1 MATGLTKDILQ
12 DLKKAAEMRDTEK
25 VRALGSDLHPEDLA
39 EVVEA
44 IQDVEEAT
52 FLLSLLPEEV
62 YAETLTFLDEHK
74 REKLLTRLSNREI
87 AEKVLENLDSDDA
100 TDIIQDLPEERQ
112 REILQ
117 EIDDTEHAGDIA
129 ELLEYDENT
138 AGGLMAKELVKV
150 PLSASL
156 IQCVREIRRQ
166 AEDTD
171 DIYAVYVV
179 DDKGILKGILPLK
192 KLLLAPTNARLAD
205 IIETDVVSVK
215 ATDPKEKAAEL
226 MKKYDLV
233 VLPVVDGMGKLLG
246 RITIDDVVDVI
257 QEEAQ
262 KDYALAS
269 GLSENVTSA
278 DNLAVI
284 ARARLPWLLIGLFG
298 GILGSRIIG
307 QYEEQLQIHPEMA
320 FFIPLIAAMGGNAGV
335 QSSAIIVQGLANQT
349 AFRFGLWRRLL
360 REFLTALLT
369 GSVCALVLLGYGLL
383 FTDNFELAVTVG
395 TALLTV
401 IIIAS
406 VMGTFI
412 PLMLYRFKI
421 DPALATG
428 PFITTSNDILGLFV
442 YFTVGRLMYG
452 SF

>member
-1 MATGLTKDILQ
+1 MASGLTKDILQ
-12 DLKKAAEMRDTEK
+12 DLKKAAEVRDADK
-25 VRALGSDLHPEDLA
+25 VRSLASDLHPEDLA

-74 REKLLTRLSNREI
+74 REKLLTRLTNREI

-179 DDKGILKGILPLK
+179 DDNGILKGILPLK

-278 DNLAVI
+278 DNLTVI

-298 GILGSRIIG
+298 GIVGSRIIG

-335 QSSAIIVQGLANQT
+335 QSSAIMVQGLANQT
-349 AFRFGLWRRLL
+349 AFRFSLWRRLL

-369 GSVCALVLLGYGLL
+369 GSVCAVVLLSYGLL
-383 FTDNFELAVTVG
+383 FTDNLELAVTVG

-442 YFTVGRLMYG
+442 YFSVGRLMYG

>member
-369 GSVCALVLLGYGLL
+369 GTVCALVLLGYGLL

>member
-52 FLLSLLPEEV
+52 FLLSLLPEEI

-335 QSSAIIVQGLANQT
+335 QSSAIMVQGLANQT
-349 AFRFGLWRRLL
+349 AFRFSLWRRLL

-369 GSVCALVLLGYGLL
+369 GTVCALVLLGYGLL

>member
-1 MATGLTKDILQ
+1 MASGLTKDILH
-12 DLKKAAEMRDTEK
+12 DLRKAADQGNAEK
-25 VRALGSDLHPEDLA
+25 ARALAEGLHPEDLA
-39 EVVEA
+39 GVVEE
-44 IQDVEEAT
+44 IQDAEEAT

-74 REKLLTRLSNREI
+74 REKLLTRLTNREI

-117 EIDDTEHAGDIA
+117 EIDDTAHAGDIA

-150 PLSASL
+150 PLSATL

-166 AEDTD
+166 AGDTD

-179 DDKGILKGILPLK
+179 DDNDILRGILPLK
-192 KLLLAPTNARLAD
+192 KLLLAPTNARLSD

-233 VLPVVDGMGKLLG
+233 VLPVVDGIGKLLG

-269 GLSENVTSA
+269 GLSENVSSA
-278 DNLAVI
+278 DNLGVM
-284 ARARLPWLLIGLFG
+284 ARARLPWLLIGLMG

-335 QSSAIIVQGLANQT
+335 QSSAIMVQGLANQT
-349 AFRFGLWRRLL
+349 AFRFSLWRRLI

-369 GSVCALVLLGYGLL
+369 GTVCALALLSYGLL
-383 FTDNFELAVTVG
+383 FTDNFELSITVG

-406 VMGTFI
+406 IMGTFI

-442 YFTVGRLMYG
+442 YFSVGRLMYG

>member
-52 FLLSLLPEEV
+52 FLLSLLPEEI

-335 QSSAIIVQGLANQT
+335 QSSAIMVQGLANQT
-349 AFRFGLWRRLL
+349 ALRFSLWRRLL

-369 GSVCALVLLGYGLL
+369 GTVCALVLLGYGLL

>member
-1 MATGLTKDILQ
+1 MATGLTKDILL

-284 ARARLPWLLIGLFG
+284 ARARLPWLLIGLLG

-360 REFLTALLT
+360 REFFTALLT
-369 GSVCALVLLGYGLL
+369 GTVCALVLLGYGLL

>member
-1 MATGLTKDILQ
+1 MASGLTKEKIH
-12 DLKKAAEMRDTEK
+12 DLKWAAEARDADK
-25 VRALGSDLHPEDLA
+25 VRALSADLHPEDLA

-44 IQDVEEAT
+44 LQDLEDAS
-52 FLLSLLPEEV
+52 FLLSLLPEETF
-62 YAETLTFLDEHK
+62 AETLTFLDDTQ
-74 REKLLTRLSNREI
+74 RDKLLNQLSNREI
-87 AEKVLENLDSDDA
+87 AEKVLENLASDDA
-100 TDIIQDLPEERQ
+100 TDIIQDLPAERQ

-117 EIDDTEHAGDIA
+117 EIDDTAHAGDIA
-129 ELLEYDENT
+129 ELLEYDEKT
-138 AGGLMAKELVKV
+138 AGAIMAKELVKV
-150 PLSASL
+150 PLTASL

-179 DDKGILKGILPLK
+179 DQNDVLKGILPLK
-192 KLLLAPTNARLAD
+192 KLLLAPTNARLED
-205 IIETDVVSVK
+205 IIERDVISVQ
-215 ATDPKEKAAEL
+215 ASESKEKAAEL

-233 VLPVVDGMGKLLG
+233 VLPVVDSMGKLLG

-257 QEEAQ
+257 KEEAE

-269 GLSENVTSA
+269 GLSENVSSA
-278 DNLAVI
+278 DNLAVV
-284 ARARLPWLLIGLFG
+284 ARARLPWLLIGLLG

-335 QSSAIIVQGLANQT
+335 QSSAIMVQGLANQT
-349 AFRFGLWRRLL
+349 AFHYSLLRRLL

-369 GSVCALVLLGYGLL
+369 GAVCATALLSYGLI
-383 FTDNFELAVTVG
+383 FTDNFSLAITVG
-395 TALLTV
+395 VALLTV

-406 VMGTFI
+406 VMGTLI

-442 YFTVGRLMYG
+442 YFSVGRLMYG
-452 SF
+452 TF

>member
-1 MATGLTKDILQ
+1 MASSLTKDILL
-12 DLKKAAEMRDTEK
+12 DLKKAAEARDAEK
-25 VRALGSDLHPEDLA
+25 VRVLSSDLHPEDLA
-39 EVVEA
+39 EVVGA
-44 IQDVEEAT
+44 IQDVDEAT

-166 AEDTD
+166 AENTD

-192 KLLLAPTNARLAD
+192 KLLLAPTNARLSD

-215 ATDPKEKAAEL
+215 ATDPKEKAAEM

-246 RITIDDVVDVI
+246 RITIDDVVDVL

-335 QSSAIIVQGLANQT
+335 QSSAIMVQGLANQT
-349 AFRFGLWRRLL
+349 AFRFSLWRRLL

-369 GSVCALVLLGYGLL
+369 GSVCAIVLLSYGLL
-383 FTDNFELAVTVG
+383 FTDNLELAVTVG

-442 YFTVGRLMYG
+442 YFSVGRLMYG